1 MRLWFNLRTTLRFEL
16 AIEQRGKSAISIT
29 RSLGDN
35 RADHRQQPF
44 VVRLRA
50 SRQWNRWLKQLDQV
64 RARHSQRLRYRF
76 HLESPGPGQFERNSS
91 FLTG

>member
-35 RADHRQQPF
+35 RAHHGQQPF
-44 VVRLRA
+44 IIWWRA
-50 SRQWNRWLKQLDQV
+50 SRQWNRWL
-64 RARHSQRLRYRF
+64 
-76 HLESPGPGQFERNSS
+76 
-91 FLTG
+91 